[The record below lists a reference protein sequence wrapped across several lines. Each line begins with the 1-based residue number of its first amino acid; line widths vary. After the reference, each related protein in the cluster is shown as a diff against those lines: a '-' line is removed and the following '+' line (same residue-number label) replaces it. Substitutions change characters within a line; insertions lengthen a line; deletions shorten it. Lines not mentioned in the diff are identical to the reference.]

1 MKNILKRFAVLCC
14 CALLAGACSDD
25 EASASRRALE
35 EAIRAAETLLATS
48 TEGLEE
54 GNIAPGSKA
63 VLQTRIDQAYHIMN
77 NTSWDEGYDNAVALL
92 EAAVAAFR
100 ENIVKAGI
108 PYFGAGSKMNLGPVG
123 DWDLTGAFT
132 LEMKLRFDELVGGDQ
147 NVISCEQGN
156 AAIMIRNNGSQLQF
170 YIFDTGWCGG
180 TVCTIEQDR
189 WYHIAASYEAG
200 GRMRFYLDGK
210 PVWSTPCGTATVVP
224 TVDLQLGTAPSYA
237 NRYMRGNIQHLSVW
251 ADVRTDEEVAADAA
265 CALTGEEEGLKAYWP
280 LTLNV
285 GTEILDKTGRRTAV
299 LTDVA
304 WHDAEQDS

>member
-1 MKNILKRFAVLCC
+1 MKTILKRFVVLCC

-25 EASASRRALE
+25 EVSASRRALE

-77 NTSWDEGYDNAVALL
+77 NTSWDEGYDNAVKLL

-108 PYFGAGSKMNLGPVG
+108 PYFNSGSKMNLGPVG
-123 DWDLTGAFT
+123 EWELTEAFT
-132 LEMKLRFDELVGGDQ
+132 MEMMVRFDEFAGGDQ
-147 NVISCEQGN
+147 NIISCEQGN
-156 AAIMIRNNGSQLQF
+156 AAIMIRNNGNQLQF

-180 TVCTIEQDR
+180 TTCTIEKDR
-189 WYHIAASYEAG
+189 WYHIAASYEAN

-210 PVWSTPCGTATVVP
+210 PVWSTSCGKATVNAM
-224 TVDLQLGTAPSYA
+224 TDLQIGTAPSYSS
-237 NRYMRGNIQHLSVW
+237 RYMRGNIQHVSIW
-251 ADVRTDEEVAADAA
+251 ADVRTDEEVAADVA
-265 CALTGEEEGLKAYWP
+265 CDLTGTEEGLKAYWP

-285 GTEILDKTGRRTAV
+285 GTEILDKSGQRTAL

-304 WHDAEQDS
+304 WRDVE

>member
-1 MKNILKRFAVLCC
+1 MKTILKRFAVLCC

-25 EASASRRALE
+25 EVSASRRALE

-77 NTSWDEGYDNAVALL
+77 NTSWDEGYDNAVKLL

-108 PYFGAGSKMNLGPVG
+108 PYFNSGSKMNLGPVG
-123 DWDLTGAFT
+123 EWDLTDAFT
-132 LEMKLRFDELVGGDQ
+132 MEMMVRFDELVGGDQ

-156 AAIMIRNNGSQLQF
+156 AAIMIRNNGPQLQF

-180 TVCTIEQDR
+180 TTCTIEKDR
-189 WYHIAASYEAG
+189 WYHIAASYEAN
-200 GRMRFYLDGK
+200 GRMRFYLDGV
-210 PVWSTPCGTATVVP
+210 PVWSTPCGKATVNAM
-224 TVDLQLGTAPSYA
+224 TDLQLGTAPSYSG
-237 NRYMRGNIQHLSVW
+237 RYMRGNIQHVSIW
-251 ADVRTDEEVAADAA
+251 ADVRTDEEVAADVA
-265 CALTGEEEGLKAYWP
+265 CDFTGTEEGLKAYWP
-280 LTLNV
+280 LTLNI
-285 GTEILDKTGRRTAV
+285 GTEILDKSGQRTAI

-304 WHDAEQDS
+304 WRDVE